1 MSAVPERR
9 DPARISGLEY
19 LRGIATGEFPR
30 PPMMLTLG
38 MEGVAMEEGRA
49 VFRVAP
55 DERHLNTM
63 GIAHG
68 GLASALC
75 DTAMACAVHTLLPA
89 GVGYTTL
96 ELKVNFVRP
105 MLRGMGSVECEG
117 KVIHLGSRVA
127 TAEARVTDGA
137 GKLYAHATT
146 TCLILAGAA
155 APALLAGP
163 AGG

>member
-1 MSAVPERR
+1 MSDSTERR

-19 LRGIATGEFPR
+19 LRGIGNGEFPK
-30 PPMMLTLG
+30 PPMMVTLG
-38 MEGVAMEEGRA
+38 IEGVVINEGRA

-68 GLASALC
+68 GLASTLC
-75 DTAMACAVHTLLPA
+75 DTALGCAVHSLLAP

-96 ELKVNFVRP
+96 ELKVNFVRA
-105 MLRGMGSVECEG
+105 MTRGMGSVECEA
-117 KVIHLGSRVA
+117 KVVHLGSRVA

-146 TCLILAGAA
+146 TCLILGGAA
-155 APALLAGP
+155 APALRTDPAAG
-163 AGG
+163 